1 MTKKKATKTPKNNAK
16 PLPQNEQNF
25 DKIKGMADA
34 WSFSDNDVS
43 RGESPKLIAKNGD
56 ISFKEGSKKWMTK

>member
-1 MTKKKATKTPKNNAK
+1 
-16 PLPQNEQNF
+16 
-25 DKIKGMADA
+25 MADA

-56 ISFKEGSKKWMTK
+56 ISFKEGSKKWVTK

>member
-1 MTKKKATKTPKNNAK
+1 VPKHRGH
-16 PLPQNEQNF
+16 F

-56 ISFKEGSKKWMTK
+56 ISFKEGSKKWVTK